1 MTRQHL
7 RALFSDSSSSVGST
21 RACLAASR
29 LDRRSCGSI
38 TSLKQGPSGRQSRR
52 PSRNIAPVQQSPS
65 GKLNPESLCSS
76 FLVCRPRSIG
86 RIPYQKAA
94 QEPKLASKVELRCGA
109 SFQKSVHSLNANC
122 SPKRTK
128 DMSAPHQKASS
139 RERKFVTVGRFSQKG
154 AGEQSRRAGEH
165 DYSVGVG
172 RGSTHPVLNSY
183 YYKHWGT
190 PSPAPAARQTKQT
203 LRV

>member
-7 RALFSDSSSSVGST
+7 RALLSDSSSSVGLT

-65 GKLNPESLCSS
+65 GRLNPESLRSS
-76 FLVCRPRSIG
+76 VLVCMPRSIE

-94 QEPKLASKVELRCGA
+94 QEPKLASKFELRCVV
-109 SFQKSVHSLNANC
+109 SFQKTVHTLNTNC
-122 SPKRTK
+122 SPKRPQ

-139 RERKFVTVGRFSQKG
+139 RERKFVTVGRFSPKAKISSGGCSHVVFLVFQMF
-154 AGEQSRRAGEH
+154 
-165 DYSVGVG
+165 
-172 RGSTHPVLNSY
+172 
-183 YYKHWGT
+183 
-190 PSPAPAARQTKQT
+190 
-203 LRV
+203 